1 MGIISRRRETILK
14 IIVSEYIVSA
24 TPVASEGIAH
34 NYNLGIS
41 PATIRHEIAC
51 LEEEGYIT
59 RPHTSAGGMP
69 SDKGYRYYIEC
80 SIEGIEL
87 SETEQQAIRKFFDQA
102 EQDVEGWVRLAA
114 AVLAQKLKNVALVTL
129 PRATECHLRYL
140 DLIAVQ
146 DFLALLIIVLQEA
159 RLKQQLL
166 TLDQVMSQD
175 ELATIGNKLNAAYK
189 GLTQSQIS
197 AKELELSPIENHV
210 REALLQIMRAEDERQ
225 NEELYLYGL
234 RHLLSQPE
242 FIKGEKTIGLVE
254 VLEERVMFNSL
265 LSSVSSKMGTKVII
279 GNENKEQ
286 ALQRCSVILNSYGIP
301 GIAEGAIGIIGPTR
315 MPYNQVI
322 PTVNY
327 LSSLMSEL
335 VSELYA

>member
-1 MGIISRRRETILK
+1 
-14 IIVSEYIVSA
+14 V
-24 TPVASEGIAH
+24 
-34 NYNLGIS
+34 
-41 PATIRHEIAC
+41 
-51 LEEEGYIT
+51 
-59 RPHTSAGGMP
+59 
-69 SDKGYRYYIEC
+69 
-80 SIEGIEL
+80 
-87 SETEQQAIRKFFDQA
+87 
-102 EQDVEGWVRLAA
+102 
-114 AVLAQKLKNVALVTL
+114 
-129 PRATECHLRYL
+129 
-140 DLIAVQ
+140 AVQ

-159 RLKQQLL
+159 RLKQHLL
-166 TLDQVMSQD
+166 TLDQVISQD
-175 ELATIGNKLNAAYK
+175 ELTTISNKLNAAYK

-197 AKELELSPIENHV
+197 AKELELSPIEKHV

-286 ALQRCSVILNSYGIP
+286 ALRRCSVILNSYGIP